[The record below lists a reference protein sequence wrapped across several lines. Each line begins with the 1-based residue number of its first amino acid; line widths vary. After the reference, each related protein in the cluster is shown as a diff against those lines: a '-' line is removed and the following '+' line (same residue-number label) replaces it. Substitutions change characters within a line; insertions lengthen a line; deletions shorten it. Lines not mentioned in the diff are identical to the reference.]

1 MFGNLIES
9 GSHAADRKRKARFFL
24 GTTLFYALLLV
35 ATGVGSIYAYNA
47 SLDESR
53 DYEVLSIMRFPPAE
67 ARSQPARSAEPRP
80 ASNRSSVN
88 QLTTRIVIAMQ
99 TPYHSDNIASAD
111 TREVAPHT
119 AVALGAFDHD
129 ATVSGGPVGPYTNG
143 GPGDNAGRND
153 GPAVTETGEAPAA
166 IPRPTPRPAP
176 TPAMR
181 QNTGPVSL
189 ASTIISSKV
198 IEKPAPPYP
207 PIARAAGLQ
216 GPVAVQIVVDEQGR
230 VIQAKATTGNPLLQN
245 AAVQAAYKARFTPT
259 LLGGQ
264 PVKVTGSITYNFV
277 LH

>member
-24 GTTLFYALLLV
+24 GTTLFYALLLL
-35 ATGVGSIYAYNA
+35 ATGVGSIYAYNV

-53 DYEVLSIMRFPPAE
+53 DYEVLAVMRFPPAE
-67 ARSQPARSAEPRP
+67 ARREPARRDEPRP
-80 ASNRSSVN
+80 AASRSRDN
-88 QLTTRIVIAMQ
+88 QITMRTEIVMQ
-99 TPYHSDNIASAD
+99 TPYHADRIASANA
-111 TREVAPHT
+111 REVPPHT
-119 AVALGAFDHD
+119 AVAIGAFNHD
-129 ATVSGGPVGPYTNG
+129 AGVPGVPVGPETG
-143 GPGDNAGRND
+143 GVPGDNAGRND
-153 GPAVTETGEAPAA
+153 GPAVIEVGEAPAA
-166 IPRPTPRPAP
+166 IPRPTPAP
-176 TPAMR
+176 TPR
-181 QNTGPVSL
+181 QNTGPIPL
-189 ASTIISSKV
+189 ASTIISSKA

-207 PIARAAGLQ
+207 PIAHAAGIQ

-230 VIQAKATTGNPLLQN
+230 VIQAKATNGNPLLQL